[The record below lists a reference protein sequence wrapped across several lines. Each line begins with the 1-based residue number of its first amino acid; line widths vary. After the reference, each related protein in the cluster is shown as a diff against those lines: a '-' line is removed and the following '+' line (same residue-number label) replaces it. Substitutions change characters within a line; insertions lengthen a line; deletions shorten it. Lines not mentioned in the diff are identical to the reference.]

1 MSISVKIQFF
11 LFAYLGLLVA
21 SSFALPLEQATV
33 EKISHHK
40 QSHSSLI
47 PEITDEDVKQEE
59 TILFKELCLN
69 LVSASEWTLVR
80 DSLKK
85 FCLSLLIGADAN
97 DLTTDLMNSNN
108 NQQQQH
114 QRSEYDQFVRPR
126 RFLEIG
132 LGKSNDLIN
141 TNKGFKYGK

>member
-21 SSFALPLEQATV
+21 SSFALPLEQAAT
-33 EKISHHK
+33 EKISHYK
-40 QSHSSLI
+40 QQQSHASLI

-85 FCLSLLIGADAN
+85 FCLSLLIGAETN

-108 NQQQQH
+108 NQQH